1 MKTLVQTPVCDSE
14 AERMSRSWM
23 FRCER
28 CLRYAL
34 PLDAF
39 LDAQERL
46 ICRDCYLADP
56 PQMDIALA
64 VAEVAVQMGEE
75 L

>member
-1 MKTLVQTPVCDSE
+1 
-14 AERMSRSWM
+14 M
-23 FRCER
+23 FCCEC
-28 CLRYAL
+28 CLRYAF
-34 PLDAF
+34 PQDAF

-46 ICRDCYLADP
+46 VCSDCYLEDP

-64 VAEVAVQMGEE
+64 VAEVALQMGEE